1 MNGIFLIELM
11 LKINVQ
17 LALGIAVV
25 RISTDT
31 GIINV
36 TPGESLSSL
45 DTAW

>member
-17 LALGIAVV
+17 LTLGIAVV

-31 GIINV
+31 GSFN
-36 TPGESLSSL
+36 
-45 DTAW
+45 DM